1 MKQIRPTR
9 WLLPLL
15 ALLLVGLATPPISVY
30 ATTTSASLQP
40 EERPIAEVLEE
51 ISEKYQVFFTYDAE
65 LLKGIK
71 VKFELSEA
79 KDLDNAINIVMAR
92 TGLGYELLGNKYYVI
107 YKDNKKGQKNMRKM
121 KRKLKQIEKLEQSGT
136 LSLQRKRR
144 NKPQKDFEN
153 ILQTIK
159 KLKAE
164 KVLTGFVKD
173 TEGAPLI
180 GANIVVKGTSIGTV
194 SDIDGSFRLTVPDDA
209 SVLVV
214 SYTGYITRE
223 VGIANQTRFDIA
235 LAEDIAALDEVI
247 VVGYGTQGRG
257 TVTSAIDKISSDEI
271 NTMPVVSATQAVQG
285 RSAGLVVT
293 NQGAPGQ
300 DPVIRIRG
308 LTSPNT
314 NNPLIVIDGI
324 PAGGLNAI
332 NPNDVESIEVLKDAS
347 AAAIYGSRA
356 AGGVILVT
364 TKRGKSG
371 APKLTFDAYVGTQS
385 IANRLDLLNTSE
397 YIEIMTEQQTN
408 GGLPVPPRFSD
419 SGIRNVDIDYQDEV
433 FRSSP
438 IMNYSLGISGGTE
451 TSNYLFSLNYMNQ
464 QGIVLNNDFE
474 RYSVRLNSD
483 YLIWNKVKV
492 GQTLVMSYTEST
504 NVANAGG
511 RGLFEHVTKFAPY
524 LSPREEGNLGGFN
537 GPDQIDNNDAENPV
551 RVLLLG
557 DNNSRTL
564 KALGSVFADVEIIK
578 NLHFRTSVGMDLA
591 FGRNFSFNPS
601 FFDGEFHNRP
611 FAELNENR
619 TTFFSP
625 LWTNTLSY
633 NTSFGSHNIGVIA
646 GYEVQD
652 FTTETLGGA
661 GINELTN
668 DLQTPGSI
676 DNDVVS
682 GGTFEDG
689 LVSYFGRLNYDY
701 EGKYLLQAAIRRDGY
716 SRFGP
721 NNKWGIFPS
730 VSVGWNIA
738 REPFL
743 NTNQNISNL
752 KLRASWGRT
761 GNNNALGRYEY
772 QPTVRTGFT
781 YNFGP
786 GSGQVIG
793 STIPGLANE
802 ALKWE
807 TTTMTNIGFDLGLF
821 EDAITLSTEYFVNTT
836 EDILLSVP
844 LASSLG
850 LDRNV
855 RVNAG
860 DIESSGVEFTLGVQN
875 RKNAFKWG
883 VDANFATQ
891 DNEVISLGT
900 GNPINGRNWQGDILT
915 RVEEGQPIYFFQ
927 GWQVDRLFQSDDFN
941 ADGSLKDGLPSQNGA
956 APGDIKFM
964 DIAGPDDENG
974 NPTGPDGVIDAN
986 DRTNLGSPIPTY
998 TFGLTGNFEYKN
1010 FDLSIFLQGVGG
1022 NKIFKAYAY
1031 WTQGMTRVFNG
1042 ESVLLNRWT
1051 PTNTNTDVPRA
1062 VSGDPNRNARASDR
1076 FIDDGDYIRLKN
1088 VTLGY
1093 TLNTSNTQWLS
1104 SMRFYISAQNLLTFT
1119 NYEGYDPEVSVFQG
1133 ANFNNAFGIDLGQ
1146 LPQARTFI
1154 VGLQASF

>member
-1 MKQIRPTR
+1 MKLFRPTN
-9 WLLPLL
+9 WLLPIW
-15 ALLLVGLATPPISVY
+15 ALVLMMMTTATVKAAAIAPP
-30 ATTTSASLQP
+30 ASFQP
-40 EERPIAEVLEE
+40 EERPIIEVLEE
-51 ISEKYQVFFTYDAE
+51 ISEKYQVLFTYDAE

-71 VKFELSEA
+71 VKFDLSEA
-79 KDLDNAINIVMAR
+79 KSIDNAVNILMKR

-107 YKDNKKGQKNMRKM
+107 YKDNRKGQKTMRKM
-121 KRKLKQIEKLEQSGT
+121 KRKLKQLQKLEQSGN
-136 LSLQRKRR
+136 LSLQRKRA
-144 NKPQKDFEN
+144 NKPQKDFET
-153 ILQTIK
+153 ILRTIEN
-159 KLKAE
+159 LKAE
-164 KVLTGFVKD
+164 KVLTGAITD
-173 TEGAPLI
+173 TEGLPLI
-180 GANIVVKGTSIGTV
+180 GANILLKGTSTGTV
-194 SDIDGSFRLTVPDDA
+194 SDIDGSFRLRVPDDA
-209 SVLVV
+209 ATLVI

-223 VGIANQTRFDIA
+223 VAIGNQTRFDIQ
-235 LAEDIAALDEVI
+235 LTEDIAALDEVV

-371 APKLTFDAYVGTQS
+371 APKLTFDAYIGTQRM
-385 IANRLDLLNTSE
+385 ANRLDLLNTDQ
-397 YIEIMTEQQTN
+397 YIDIMTEQQTN
-408 GGLPVPPRFSD
+408 GDLPVPPRFSD
-419 SGIRNVDIDYQDEV
+419 AGIRNVDIDYQDEV

-474 RYSVRLNSD
+474 RYSARLNSD
-483 YLIWNKVKV
+483 YLLWNRVKV

-511 RGLFEHVTKFAPY
+511 RGIFEHVTKFAPY
-524 LSPREEGNLGGFN
+524 LTPREEGNLGGFN

-564 KALGSVFADVEIIK
+564 KALGSVFADVEIVK
-578 NLHFRTSVGMDLA
+578 NLNFRTSVGMDVA
-591 FGRNFSFNPS
+591 FGRNFNFNPS

-619 TTFFSP
+619 STFFSP
-625 LWTNTLSY
+625 IWTNTLNY
-633 NTSFGSHNIGVIA
+633 TTALGGHNLGAIV

-652 FTTETLGGA
+652 FTTETLGGS

-668 DLQTPGSI
+668 DLKNPASV
-676 DNDVVS
+676 DNDVVN

-689 LVSYFGRLNYDY
+689 LVSYFGRLNYDF
-701 EGKYLLQAAIRRDGY
+701 EGRYLLQAAIRRDGY

-730 VSVGWNIA
+730 ISVGWNMA
-738 REPFL
+738 RENFL
-743 NTNQNISNL
+743 SNVRDISNL

-772 QPTVRTGFT
+772 QPTVQTGFT
-781 YNFGP
+781 YNFGT
-786 GSGQVIG
+786 GSDQVIG

-821 EDAITLSTEYFVNTT
+821 EDAVTLSAEYFVNTT

-860 DIESSGVEFTLGVQN
+860 DIESSGLEFTLGIRNQ
-875 RKNAFKWG
+875 KNAFKWG
-883 VDANFATQ
+883 IDANFATQ
-891 DNEVISLGT
+891 DNEVLSLGV
-900 GNPINGRNWQGDILT
+900 GNPINGRNWQGDVIT

-927 GWQVDRLFQSDDFN
+927 GWKVDRLFQTDDFN
-941 ADGSLKDGLPSQNGA
+941 ADGSLKDGIASQNGA

-964 DIAGPDDENG
+964 DLAGPDDENG

-998 TFGLTGNFEYKN
+998 TFGVTGNFEYRN

-1042 ESVLLNRWT
+1042 EQILLDRWT
-1051 PTNTNTDVPRA
+1051 PSNTDTDVPRA

-1076 FIDDGDYIRLKN
+1076 FIEDGDYLRLKN

-1093 TLNTSNTQWLS
+1093 TLNTNSATWLS

-1119 NYEGYDPEVSVFQG
+1119 KYTGYDPEVSVFQG
-1133 ANFNNAFGIDLGQ
+1133 ANFNDAFGIDLGQ

-1154 VGLQASF
+1154 FGIQASF